1 MLSWTSRLRYW
12 WHSAGLMTII
22 TSRNRGRPRKHGWTE
37 FANVEHDSSL
47 EAQYLRWASVN
58 NPALAKCAHDGCPQ
72 CAGKSFR
79 LRHDVKFNNIR
90 FYCPNCRFETSFHI
104 IHPKQSL
111 RSIEVYDDKG
121 NFVGT
126 KNIDDYHEKTSREN
140 ADSRVMI
147 SEQKLELGGEWFDGV
162 SGTNSQSRHLTHEEV
177 RKRIEDRK
185 MKRLMEANADE
196 IESIEQDERGAFFKD
211 EFHGDDVTD

>member
-1 MLSWTSRLRYW
+1 
-12 WHSAGLMTII
+12 
-22 TSRNRGRPRKHGWTE
+22 
-37 FANVEHDSSL
+37 VEHDSSL

-58 NPALAKCAHDGCPQ
+58 NPALAKCAIDGCPQ
-72 CAGKSFR
+72 CGGKSFR
-79 LRHDVKFNNIR
+79 LRHDVKFDNIR

-111 RSIEVYDDKG
+111 RSVEVYDDKG
-121 NFVGT
+121 NLVGT

-147 SEQKLELGGEWFDGV
+147 SEQKLDLGGEWFDGF
-162 SGTNSQSRHLTHEEV
+162 SGTNSQSRYSTHEEL

-196 IESIEQDERGAFFKD
+196 IESIEQDEQGSFFKG
-211 EFHGDDVTD
+211 ELHEDDVTD